1 MTDSAY
7 DKVKNSASGKGLYL
21 NEFDKKENSKL
32 NNPPQKFLKAI
43 SNPPPEAFVY
53 AENTE
58 IECYKKFIVK
68 SQHYKDKGWNLLDLQ
83 EKKVINGLPSYKI
96 PAYLGFRT
104 SFEEGISRKDFHSKP
119 IFALLEVASACNIK
133 CPFCFQ
139 SDSTFTTKE
148 FMGIIDKKLAFSVI
162 DQIDEMRIRGLT
174 IASRGEPLLH
184 PDLNEIL
191 LHIAKKENIIELKIN
206 TNAKRLN
213 EEILSNL
220 INSPV
225 NIFVVSTDHYKKN
238 QYEKFRHGSRFE
250 NFVDNI
256 SRINIL
262 RKKLNREE
270 TFYTR
275 ASGVAVDE
283 KMNLE
288 KFDEFYKQYFDES
301 AIVNMSERWDT
312 YNNKK
317 IEKRLRP
324 CGLPFERIYIWHDG
338 VTNPCDTDYKSYL
351 SPGNIKEKSLKECW
365 MNLNKLRQ
373 DMLSGRRKNNNPC
386 DRCDLA

>member
-1 MTDSAY
+1 M
-7 DKVKNSASGKGLYL
+7 
-21 NEFDKKENSKL
+21 
-32 NNPPQKFLKAI
+32 
-43 SNPPPEAFVY
+43 
-53 AENTE
+53 
-58 IECYKKFIVK
+58 
-68 SQHYKDKGWNLLDLQ
+68 
-83 EKKVINGLPSYKI
+83 
-96 PAYLGFRT
+96 
-104 SFEEGISRKDFHSKP
+104 
-119 IFALLEVASACNIK
+119 
-133 CPFCFQ
+133 
-139 SDSTFTTKE
+139 
-148 FMGIIDKKLAFSVI
+148 
-162 DQIDEMRIRGLT
+162 
-174 IASRGEPLLH
+174 
-184 PDLNEIL
+184 
-191 LHIAKKENIIELKIN
+191 
-206 TNAKRLN
+206 
-213 EEILSNL
+213 
-220 INSPV
+220 
-225 NIFVVSTDHYKKN
+225 
-238 QYEKFRHGSRFE
+238 
-250 NFVDNI
+250 
-256 SRINIL
+256 IL
-262 RKKLNREE
+262 RNKLNREE

-373 DMLSGRRKNNNPC
+373 DMLDGRRKNNNPC